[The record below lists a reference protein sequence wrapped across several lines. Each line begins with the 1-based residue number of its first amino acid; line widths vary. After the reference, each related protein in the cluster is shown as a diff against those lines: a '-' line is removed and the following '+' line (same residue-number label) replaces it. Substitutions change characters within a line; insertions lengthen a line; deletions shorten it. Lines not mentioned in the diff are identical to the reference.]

1 MDIIYIQRPK
11 IAFATCGQVGDT
23 KIANLTTPIEDG
35 AAVVYALCHDLARRS
50 RKHCGV
56 WRELMRV
63 RLPPSGAAMSK
74 DAKTHFRD
82 HTMAARTT

>member
-11 IAFATCGQVGDT
+11 VAFATCGQVGDT
-23 KIANLTTPIEDG
+23 KIA
-35 AAVVYALCHDLARRS
+35 
-50 RKHCGV
+50 KHCGV

-74 DAKTHFRD
+74 DAKTHSAITPWRRGQHD
-82 HTMAARTT
+82 DESN